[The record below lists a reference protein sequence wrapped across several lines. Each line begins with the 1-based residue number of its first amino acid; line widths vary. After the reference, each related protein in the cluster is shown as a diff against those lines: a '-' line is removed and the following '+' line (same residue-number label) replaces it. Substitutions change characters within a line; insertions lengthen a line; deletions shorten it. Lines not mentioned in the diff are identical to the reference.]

1 MIANNRGVDRALAR
15 RLILASAAIGSLGTF
30 AMHAVLPAL
39 PGIRDHFG
47 STLGTTQLLVSLA
60 LIAIAGGNITVAPLS
75 DRFGRRPIIV
85 AGLLMFMLGS
95 LLGAVAPNIGVL
107 IAARI
112 VQAFGSGAAMAVARA
127 SLMDFFGPERAA
139 TGIAYTAT
147 AILVVPMLAP
157 TVGGIAVELEGWRAV
172 FVLSGLLGIAVLA
185 FTLLRIQETQV
196 SAVRTRLD
204 SLQSYRQLLGTA
216 EFRGYA
222 FFSSVMFA
230 GVSAFIAGAPHV
242 AIDVM
247 GLTPSRYGLLFILPA
262 VASFTGFF
270 TSARISRRR
279 GADRMMRGGVALAL
293 GGGSLLVALT
303 VVGNWHPL
311 ALFVP
316 GALVC
321 MANAIAAPSSTS
333 SAIAV
338 RPDIAG
344 AASGLVGFLQLS
356 VAAVAVQ
363 VVALFA
369 NATPYPLVLTIFV
382 VNLAAALLLSR
393 ARAAAS
399 RS

>member
-1 MIANNRGVDRALAR
+1 MDRTLAR

-30 AMHAVLPAL
+30 AMHAILPAL

-47 STLGTTQLLVSLA
+47 SALGTTQLLVSLA
-60 LIAIAGGNITVAPLS
+60 LISIAGGNILVAPLS

-85 AGLLMFMLGS
+85 TGLLMFLFGS
-95 LLGAVAPNIGVL
+95 VLGAFAPGIGVL

-112 VQAFGSGAAMAVARA
+112 IQAFGSGAAMAVARA

-139 TGIAYTAT
+139 SGIAYTAT

-157 TVGGIAVELEGWRAV
+157 TVGGLAVEWQGWRAV
-172 FVLSGLLGIAVLA
+172 FVLCALLGLAVLA

-196 SAVRTRLD
+196 SEVRTSLD
-204 SLQSYRQLLGTA
+204 SLQSYRQLLATR
-216 EFRGYA
+216 EFRAYA
-222 FFSSVMFA
+222 SFGAVMFA
-230 GVSAFIAGAPHV
+230 GVSTFIAGAPHV

-247 GLTPSRYGLLFILPA
+247 GLSPASYGLYFIVPA
-262 VASFTGFF
+262 AASFSGFF
-270 TSARISRRR
+270 TSARVSRRH
-279 GADRMMRGGVALAL
+279 GAERMMRGGVILAV
-293 GGGSLLVALT
+293 GGGSALVVLT

-311 ALFVP
+311 ALFLP

-321 MANAIAAPSSTS
+321 MANAIAAPSASS

-356 VAAVAVQ
+356 LAALAVQ
-363 VVALFA
+363 GVALFA
-369 NATPYPLVLTIFV
+369 NATPYPLVLTILFL
-382 VNLAAALLLSR
+382 NITAALLLSR
-393 ARAAAS
+393 AARTAS
-399 RS
+399 PQRP

>member
-1 MIANNRGVDRALAR
+1 VDRTLAR

-30 AMHAVLPAL
+30 AMHAILPAL
-39 PGIRDHFG
+39 PGIRDHFD
-47 STLGTTQLLVSLA
+47 STLSTTQLLVSLA
-60 LIAIAGGNITVAPLS
+60 FVAIAGGNIMVAPLS
-75 DRFGRRPIIV
+75 DRFGRRPVIV
-85 AGLLMFMLGS
+85 TGLLMFLVSS
-95 LLGAVAPNIGVL
+95 LLGAFAPNIGVL

-157 TVGGIAVELEGWRAV
+157 TVGGLAVEWEGWRAV
-172 FVLSGLLGIAVLA
+172 FVLCALLGLAVLA
-185 FTLLRIQETQV
+185 FTLLRIEETQV
-196 SAVRTRLD
+196 GSVRTSLD
-204 SLQSYRQLLGTA
+204 SLQSYRQLLATR

-222 FFSSVMFA
+222 LFGSVMFA
-230 GVSAFIAGAPHV
+230 SVSTFIAGAPHV
-242 AIDVM
+242 AIDVVGM
-247 GLTPSRYGLLFILPA
+247 TPSSYGLFFILPA
-262 VASFTGFF
+262 AASFTGFF
-270 TSARISRRR
+270 TSARVARRR
-279 GADRMMRGGVALAL
+279 GAHNMMRHGIALAVA
-293 GGGSLLVALT
+293 GGALLV
-303 VVGNWHPL
+303 VVAFVGEHHPL

-344 AASGLVGFLQLS
+344 AASGLMGFLQLS

-369 NATPYPLVLTIFV
+369 NKTAYPLVLTIFFL
-382 VNLAAALLLSR
+382 NLTAAVLLSR
-393 ARAAAS
+393 VRSMVLTNAS
-399 RS
+399 